1 MDEIEVT
8 PILVK
13 TQLGSSRA
21 SALDRR
27 IQEKFLLQSPL
38 LAERKTLNQ
47 TKPTWLLRLR
57 GRQALRR
64 TRTNAVLPTG

>member
-38 LAERKTLNQ
+38 LAERKTNKKNKKIKNQ
-47 TKPTWLLRLR
+47 TLKIKVK
-57 GRQALRR
+57 GS
-64 TRTNAVLPTG
+64 

>member
-13 TQLGSSRA
+13 TQLLSSR
-21 SALDRR
+21 D
-27 IQEKFLLQSPL
+27 KFLFQSPL

-47 TKPTWLLRLR
+47 TKTTWLMRLR
-57 GRQALRR
+57 GSQAPRR
-64 TRTNAVLPTG
+64 TRINAVLPTG